1 MKFSLGTLG
10 ILNLK
15 NSHPDLYLYSWTRP
29 KSTHFI
35 TVEGGKEG
43 DKKPLNSSRNRS
55 RSINQHFSR
64 R

>member
-15 NSHPDLYLYSWTRP
+15 NSYPDRYLYSWTRP
-29 KSTHFI
+29 KSPHFVI
-35 TVEGGKEG
+35 VEGGKEAG
-43 DKKPLNSSRNRS
+43 KEPLNSSRNRS
-55 RSINQHFSR
+55 RALNQHFSR